1 MRNTRKKRSLNRF
14 DNKRKTFGDNK
25 ITIGRSF
32 VVTNDRSFVV
42 ANGRS
47 FVVANGCSFA
57 VTRRF
62 LGFWWRYSPIFYKL
76 VGSPQKNDLA
86 RILRSKGPSPINL

>member
-1 MRNTRKKRSLNRF
+1 MRNARKKRSINRF

-32 VVTNDRSFVV
+32 VVTNGRSFVV

-47 FVVANGCSFA
+47 FAVA
-57 VTRRF
+57 RRF
-62 LGFWWRYSPIFYKL
+62 LGFWWRYSPIFYK
-76 VGSPQKNDLA
+76 
-86 RILRSKGPSPINL
+86 